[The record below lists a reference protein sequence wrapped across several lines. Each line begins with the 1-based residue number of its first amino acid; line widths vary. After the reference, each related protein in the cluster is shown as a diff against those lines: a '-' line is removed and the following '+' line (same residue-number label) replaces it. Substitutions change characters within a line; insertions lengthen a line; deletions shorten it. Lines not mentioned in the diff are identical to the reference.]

1 MMHNRVI
8 SAVGN
13 QSASGDPAQ
22 HKHDMNDKL
31 IRAAGGFA
39 AGRTLGMSEEETLAM
54 MSRQLRRQQR
64 ADSNVTMSDVARQF
78 AQAGNSLSDVSDAAE
93 IQGVGYADDAFVDPF
108 GQSQDDFQ
116 EFGGSGADAGRAREE
131 KIGLGMI
138 DRADMSDSELADDID
153 RRERPQSGQAG
164 VREALTR
171 LERASGEQQGITSFI
186 GRLISGDKRSN
197 AAVIGRME
205 DSLNYGPVQK
215 GAEKALAAELV
226 DRDNAR
232 FSGRRAGYSNV
243 NAQIEAEQIGERL
256 YRPHQPGA
264 ITGAMVADESLQRIS
279 DTNAAFPDAS
289 FNSEGIALDP
299 TSGNPIGQ
307 QGPVY
312 QTSNTAD
319 TAQGLNAPSSATAR
333 SWMVEQQPEYRA
345 GGRSFGD
352 YQQTDITGATT
363 LFADRL
369 RGIEGFENVSPSV
382 RGVDEVQRAVDAVIA
397 KGPPGKAKN
406 FFTREA
412 VEGPNGR
419 TTLKNVKQETP
430 DVRGVLNSMRYTPA
444 ESTALA
450 NALYQ
455 LEVAKGTEINQQ
467 SKSAFFTRQGPGGSL
482 VPTTFG
488 GTPSGQPD
496 AITSGGA
503 GVFFDSPEA
512 IDPRDGQT
520 PVARVK
526 PGQQIEGRDIGT
538 AFRGLQ
544 TPAARQPFI
553 GQVEGESPRV
563 NRYNNTGETS
573 PEGIARVLREKE
585 EGFSRKTGKPV
596 DQGALR
602 GKVTKA
608 VLVQERHNRDEKKR
622 EARRQ
627 QIQEYTPASVRK
639 YRGR

>member
-1 MMHNRVI
+1 MHNRVI

-13 QSASGDPAQ
+13 QSASNDPQQ

-64 ADSNVTMSDVARQF
+64 ADANVTMSDVARQF
-78 AQAGNSLSDVSDAAE
+78 AQAGNSLSDVSESAE
-93 IQGVGYADDAFVDPF
+93 IKGVGYADDAFVDPF
-108 GQSQDDFQ
+108 GQEQSDLQ
-116 EFGGSGADAGRAREE
+116 EFGGSGADAGAARDE
-131 KIGLGMI
+131 KVRLGMI
-138 DRADMSDSELADDID
+138 DRADMSERELADDID
-153 RRERPQSGQAG
+153 ARERPQSGQAG

-171 LERASGEQQGITSFI
+171 LERASGEQQGIKAFI
-186 GRLISGDKRSN
+186 GKLLSGDNRS
-197 AAVIGRME
+197 AATVAGRLE
-205 DSLNYGPVQK
+205 DSLGYGPVQR

-243 NAQIEAEQIGERL
+243 KAQMEAEAIGERL
-256 YRPHQPGA
+256 YRPHAPGA
-264 ITGAMVADESLQRIS
+264 ITGSMVADESLQRIAA
-279 DTNAAFPDAS
+279 TNAAFPDAA
-289 FNSEGIALDP
+289 FNSEGIAFDP
-299 TSGNPIGQ
+299 TTGNPIAQ

-312 QTSNTAD
+312 QTPNTAD
-319 TAQGLNAPSSATAR
+319 TAQGLNAPASATAR

-369 RGIEGFENVSPSV
+369 RQIEGFGNVSTNV
-382 RGVDEVQRAVDAVIA
+382 RGVDEVQRAVDAVIQ

-406 FFTREA
+406 FFTREP
-412 VEGPNGR
+412 VEGAGGKVS
-419 TTLKNVKQETP
+419 LKNVKQETP
-430 DVRGVLNSMRYTPA
+430 DVRGVLNALRYTPA

-455 LEVAKGTEINQQ
+455 LEAAKAVETNQQ
-467 SKSAFFTRQGPGGSL
+467 GKQQYFTRSGPGGTL
-482 VPTTFG
+482 VPTQFG
-488 GTPSGQPD
+488 GTTSGQPD
-496 AITSGGA
+496 AITAGGA
-503 GVFFDSPEA
+503 GVFFGSPEA
-512 IDPRDGQT
+512 IDPRDGQAS
-520 PVARVK
+520 VARIR

-538 AFRGLQ
+538 AFRGLSE
-544 TPAARQPFI
+544 PGARQPFI

-563 NRYNNTGETS
+563 NRYNTTGETS

-608 VLVQERHNRDEKKR
+608 VLVQERHNRDERKR
-622 EARRQ
+622 EEKRK
-627 QIQEYTPASVRK
+627 QIQQYTPVSVRRF
-639 YRGR
+639 RG

>member
-1 MMHNRVI
+1 
-8 SAVGN
+8 
-13 QSASGDPAQ
+13 
-22 HKHDMNDKL
+22 MNDKL

-78 AQAGNSLSDVSDAAE
+78 AQAGNSLSDVSEAAE
-93 IQGVGYADDAFVDPF
+93 IKGVGYADDAFSDPF
-108 GQSQDDFQ
+108 GQMQDDFQ
-116 EFGGSGADAGRAREE
+116 EFGGSGADPGRAREE

-138 DRADMSDSELADDID
+138 DRADMSENELADDID

-171 LERASGEQQGITSFI
+171 LERASGEQQGIKAFI
-186 GRLISGDKRSN
+186 GRLISGDNRSP
-197 AAVIGRME
+197 AAVAGSLE

-226 DRDNAR
+226 NRDNER
-232 FSGRRAGYSNV
+232 FSGRRAAYNNIKG
-243 NAQIEAEQIGERL
+243 QIEAEQIGERL
-256 YRPHQPGA
+256 YAPHTPGA
-264 ITGAMVADESLQRIS
+264 ITGSMVGDENLRSVAAS
-279 DTNAAFPDAS
+279 NAAFPVAGFS
-289 FNSEGIALDP
+289 AEGIAFDP
-299 TSGNPIGQ
+299 ATGNPIGQ

-319 TAQGLNAPSSATAR
+319 SAQALNAPSSATAR

-345 GGRSFGD
+345 GGRAFGD
-352 YQQTDITGATT
+352 YTQTDITGATT

-369 RGIEGFENVSPSV
+369 RQVEGFQNVSPSV
-382 RGVDEVQRAVDAVIA
+382 RGVDEVQRAADALIA
-397 KGPPGKAKN
+397 KGPPGRSKN
-406 FFTREA
+406 FFTREP

-430 DVRGVLNSMRYTPA
+430 DIRGVLNALRYTPA
-444 ESTALA
+444 EGTALA

-467 SKSAFFTRQGPGGSL
+467 SKAAFFTRQGPGGSL
-482 VPTTFG
+482 TPTTFG

-538 AFRGLQ
+538 AFRGLSD
-544 TPAARQPFI
+544 PGARQPFI

-563 NRYNNTGETS
+563 NRFNATGETS

-596 DQGALR
+596 DQSGLR

-608 VLVQERHNRDEKKR
+608 VLTQERHNRDERKR
-622 EARRQ
+622 EERRQ
-627 QIQEYTPASVRK
+627 QIQQYTPVSVRRF
-639 YRGR
+639 RG

>member
-13 QSASGDPAQ
+13 QSASGDPQQ

-39 AGRTLGMSEEETLAM
+39 AGKTLGMSEEETLAM

-78 AQAGNSLSDVSDAAE
+78 AQAGNSLSDVSESAE
-93 IQGVGYADDAFVDPF
+93 IKGVGYADDAFSDPF
-108 GQSQDDFQ
+108 GQSQDEFQ
-116 EFGGSGADAGRAREE
+116 EFGGSGADAGKAREE

-138 DRADMSDSELADDID
+138 SREDMSESELMDDID

-171 LERASGEQQGITSFI
+171 LERASGEQQGIKSFI
-186 GRLISGDKRSN
+186 GRLISGDNRSN

-205 DSLNYGPVQK
+205 DSLDYGPAQK
-215 GAEKALAAELV
+215 GAEKALASELV
-226 DRDNAR
+226 NRDNAR

-243 NAQIEAEQIGERL
+243 KAQIEAEQIGERL
-256 YRPHQPGA
+256 YAPHQPGA
-264 ITGAMVADESLQRIS
+264 ITGSMVADESLRRIS
-279 DTNAAFPDAS
+279 ASNAAFPEAG
-289 FNSEGIALDP
+289 FNSEGIAFDP
-299 TSGNPIGQ
+299 ATGNPIGQ

-319 TAQGLNAPSSATAR
+319 TAQTLNAPSSATAR

-345 GGRSFGD
+345 GGRAFGD

-369 RGIEGFENVSPSV
+369 RQVEGFENISPSV
-382 RGVDEVQRAVDAVIA
+382 RGVDEVQRAADMMIA
-397 KGPPGKAKN
+397 QGPPGKAKN
-406 FFTREA
+406 FFTREP
-412 VEGPNGR
+412 VEGPGGKVS
-419 TTLKNVKQETP
+419 LKNVKQGTP
-430 DVRGVLNSMRYTPA
+430 DIRGVLNALRYTPA
-444 ESTALA
+444 ESTQLA

-455 LEVAKGTEINQQ
+455 LEVAKSTEINQQ
-467 SKSAFFTRQGPGGSL
+467 GKQQYFTRQGPGGTL
-482 VPTTFG
+482 TPTGFG
-488 GTPSGQPD
+488 GTTSGQPD

-503 GVFFDSPEA
+503 GVFFGSPEA
-512 IDPRDGQT
+512 IDPRDGQAS
-520 PVARVK
+520 VARVR

-538 AFRGLQ
+538 AFRGLSD
-544 TPAARQPFI
+544 PGARQPFI

-563 NRYNNTGETS
+563 NRYNTTGQTS

-585 EGFSRKTGKPV
+585 EGFSQKTGKPV

-608 VLVQERHNRDEKKR
+608 VLAQERHNRDEKKR
-622 EARRQ
+622 KARQ
-627 QIQEYTPASVRK
+627 EQIREYTPVSVRRF
-639 YRGR
+639 RG